1 MEKLLDAVGL
11 VKRYAKFT
19 LQGVSLSVEAG
30 KIVGFIG
37 RNGAGKSTTLR
48 AIVGLVHRDGGSVR
62 ICGMNID
69 ENAAACKTVMGTVFG
84 GLEFYPRKKL
94 KDIAEVTRRFYPQW
108 DTETYRKL
116 TSRFSLDEN
125 KKVRE
130 LSNGMK
136 VKFLLSLAC
145 SHRAR
150 LYVFDEPTSGLDP
163 VSREEI
169 LSLMRALVRNG
180 ECGVLFSTQ
189 ITSDL
194 EKCADDIVFIRQGN
208 IVHTAEK
215 GEFIRSYAHLRQ
227 GRLPTLE
234 EIMIAEEGVDE
245 EFSF

>member
-48 AIVGLVHRDGGSVR
+48 AIAGLVHRDGGSVR
-62 ICGMNID
+62 ICGMNI
-69 ENAAACKTVMGTVFG
+69 
-84 GLEFYPRKKL
+84 
-94 KDIAEVTRRFYPQW
+94 RFYPQW

-125 KKVRE
+125 KKIRE